1 MPNKTHEELVNDA
14 RNKSTVIALI
24 YSPVEL
30 QEYIAEIITKDSDKF
45 IMKGN
50 QIIHFHS
57 LDQTLFHA
65 NKYLAEEFFLG
76 VDNTYDECGSIR
88 PAQEFDYIPIHS
100 KYKRSPKWKQLSL
113 LFKHGRWFI

>member
-30 QEYIAEIITKDSDKF
+30 HEYIIEIISKDSNSF
-45 IMKGN
+45 IKKGN

-57 LDQTLFHA
+57 VDQALSHA
-65 NKYLAEEFFLG
+65 TTYGAEEFFLC
-76 VDNTYDECGSIR
+76 VDNTYDECGSMGS
-88 PAQEFDYIPIHS
+88 AQKFDYIPIHS
-100 KYKRSPKWKQLSL
+100 KYKRPTN
-113 LFKHGRWFI
+113 